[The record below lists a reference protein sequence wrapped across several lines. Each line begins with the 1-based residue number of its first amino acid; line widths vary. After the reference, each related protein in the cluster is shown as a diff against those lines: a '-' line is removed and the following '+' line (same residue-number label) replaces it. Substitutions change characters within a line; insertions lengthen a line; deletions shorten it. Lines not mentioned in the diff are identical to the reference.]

1 MLTYLCSYRTIFVG
15 TAPLELDVKNRID
28 LSDDNN
34 KGISNWNGVWQRSLF
49 EPDSDKVSF
58 NDEKIGHHH
67 RSQGL
72 HGQDFRLFHSQKLD
86 TKESPNVIYLGLF
99 SSSLG
104 VLWIYDQ

>member
-1 MLTYLCSYRTIFVG
+1 MCSSRPIFVG

-49 EPDSDKVSF
+49 DPDSDKVSF
-58 NDEKIGHHH
+58 NDEKIGHH

-72 HGQDFRLFHSQKLD
+72 HGQDFRLFYSQKLD
-86 TKESPNVIYLGLF
+86 TKESPTYLISDDLEK
-99 SSSLG
+99 LWKK
-104 VLWIYDQ
+104 LWIKM